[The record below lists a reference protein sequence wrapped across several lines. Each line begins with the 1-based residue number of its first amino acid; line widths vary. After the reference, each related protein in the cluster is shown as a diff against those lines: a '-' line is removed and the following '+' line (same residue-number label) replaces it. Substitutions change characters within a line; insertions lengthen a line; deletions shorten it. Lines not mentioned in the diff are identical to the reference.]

1 MRLRTVGLLLGLL
14 LLLLLLLRLGLLLL
28 LLLLLLRLLL
38 LLLLLLLAVAAVYGL
53 AHGCRWAAGFNRTAA
68 APCQQYG
75 VPLTLASPN
84 PMPAGRWCWAGGRG
98 GAARSGAW
106 RLRTAHSA
114 PSALSACGMCRC
126 AWQWGQCQQQQ
137 VPGLGSSRLLDALF
151 LLAFAAAHP
160 LAAVVLSRFPPV
172 CPAFSFVPCLLI
184 HALPSHSCP
193 ALQPGEMIIIDEQG
207 RLHSRQVAQVR
218 PAALILCFDAYR
230 LSRCSMALV
239 LPNA

>member
-1 MRLRTVGLLLGLL
+1 MLP
-14 LLLLLLLRLGLLLL
+14 

-38 LLLLLLLAVAAVYGL
+38 RLLLLLLAIAAVYGL
-53 AHGCRWAAGFNRTAA
+53 AHGFSWAAGFNRTAA
-68 APCQQYG
+68 APYQQYG
-75 VPLTLASPN
+75 VSLTLASPG

-126 AWQWGQCQQQQ
+126 VWGWGQRQQQ
-137 VPGLGSSRLLDALF
+137 VPGLGSSRLLDGLS
-151 LLAFAAAHP
+151 LLALAAAHP
-160 LAAVVLSRFPPV
+160 LAAVVPSHFPQS
-172 CPAFSFVPCLLI
+172 CPAFSFMPDLL
-184 HALPSHSCP
+184 CP

-218 PAALILCFDAYR
+218 PAALILVCFDAWR
-230 LSRCSMALV
+230 LTRCSMALV
-239 LPNA
+239 LPQCLRATPEADAWP